1 MVQTLNKTAMIL
13 TLQILKD
20 ICTLGSVVNIQ
31 KYVEPLNKHMQ
42 AFGIDNFVRIR
53 HFIAQI
59 AHESGEFRYVLEIY
73 SGKSYDTGRK
83 AANLGNTPE
92 ADGDGQKY
100 KGRGLIQITGR
111 SNYERC
117 SLGLFGDKRLLDN
130 PELLELPENAVRSA
144 CWFWKANNLNALADR
159 DDIRAVTRRIN
170 GGYNGI
176 EHRAQLYERAKLY
189 IR

>member
-1 MVQTLNKTAMIL
+1 ML

-20 ICTLGSVVNIQ
+20 ICTNGSVIDIR
-31 KYVEPLNKHMQ
+31 KYYEEINKSLLQ
-42 AFGIDNFVRIR
+42 FDINTLTRVR

-59 AHESGEFRYVLEIY
+59 AHESGEFKYVKEIA
-73 SGKSYDTGRK
+73 SGKAYDTGRL
-83 AANLGNTPE
+83 AARLGNTPE

-100 KGRGLIQITGR
+100 KGRGLIQITGC

-117 SLGLFGDKRLLDN
+117 SLALFGDKRLLDT
-130 PELLELPENAVRSA
+130 PELLEQPRYAVRSA
-144 CWFWKANNLNALADR
+144 CWFWSVNGLNAIADK